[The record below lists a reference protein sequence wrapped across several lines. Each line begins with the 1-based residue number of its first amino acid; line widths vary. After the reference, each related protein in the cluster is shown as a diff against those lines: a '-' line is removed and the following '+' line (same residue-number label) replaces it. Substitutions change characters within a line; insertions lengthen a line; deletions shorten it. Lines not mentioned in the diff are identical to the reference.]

1 MAFNQRDIVM
11 NQIIVI
17 ILCFSVVLCPRSFAG
32 TFFPKHD
39 INDPN
44 LSNDTVMLQCKK
56 SLMYAPSQLE
66 MWCERA
72 YEVGYWQALEVIG
85 LHTGDGSR
93 YIAEAQKHAE
103 NGEPDG
109 ILALAFAYEY
119 GRFVPQN
126 LHKSI
131 TLYNQYL
138 NDNKDIEEEKM
149 RVAGTHEDLYLIY
162 TELGNFEKAA
172 EHKRFFD
179 ENNYIE
185 NKDAILKKQM
195 NEAGISVDSEQ

>member
-1 MAFNQRDIVM
+1 M
-11 NQIIVI
+11 
-17 ILCFSVVLCPRSFAG
+17 CFTVVLSFRLLAG
-32 TFFPKHD
+32 TFFPEHD

-44 LSNDTVMLQCKK
+44 LPKNTVMLQCKK
-56 SLMYAPSQLE
+56 SLMYAPNQLE

-109 ILALAFAYEY
+109 VLALAFAYES

-138 NDNKDIEEEKM
+138 NENQGIEEEKM
-149 RVAGTHEDLYLIY
+149 RVTRTHETLYLIY
-162 TELGNFEKAA
+162 TELGDFEKAA
-172 EHKRFFD
+172 EQKRFLD
-179 ENNYIE
+179 ESNYIE
-185 NKDAILKKQM
+185 SKEAILEQQIK
-195 NEAGISVDSEQ
+195 EAGTSIDSEQ